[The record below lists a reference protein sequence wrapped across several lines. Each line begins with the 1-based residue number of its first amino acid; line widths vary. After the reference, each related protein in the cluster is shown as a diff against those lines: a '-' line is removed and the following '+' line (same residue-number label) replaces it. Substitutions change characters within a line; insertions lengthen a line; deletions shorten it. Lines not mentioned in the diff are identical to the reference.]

1 MQNAIA
7 CNVSAISK
15 MENRDFEGAF
25 NLLRTSMLS
34 LTSSAA
40 AQQQQQQQG
49 PTEKHHYMVDWDDS
63 SRTSSSASDHG
74 DDGEIILGTLSYDP
88 QVDRFFSGSF
98 LFTLPAEASGGRYS
112 ARQIDYCSVVCLF
125 NMGLACHL
133 EYEASTDISKKDKL
147 LHQARVLYLTA
158 YQLLQ
163 KYPVDPSDS
172 VVLLVMVLSANL
184 IDIQLELGGV
194 DEVKFW
200 RNILEDASSAAD
212 PILFIGRPV
221 YMFFDSV
228 YIAPGD
234 LHAARAA

>member
-15 MENRDFEGAF
+15 MESRDFEGAF
-25 NLLRTSMLS
+25 NLLRTSMMS
-34 LTSSAA
+34 LTNDHHHHHAIQR
-40 AQQQQQQQG
+40 AQQDKLPFLADPSPSMNEDG
-49 PTEKHHYMVDWDDS
+49 
-63 SRTSSSASDHG
+63 
-74 DDGEIILGTLSYDP
+74 GEIILGTSSYD
-88 QVDRFFSGSF
+88 QNIDRFFTGSF
-98 LFTLPAEASGGRYS
+98 LFTLAASATSIGAAPRGHRYS
-112 ARQIDYCSVVCLF
+112 ARQIDYCSVVCLY

-133 EYEASTDISKKDKL
+133 EYENCTDDCSKREKL

-163 KYPVDPSDS
+163 KYPVDPTDS
-172 VVLLVMVLSANL
+172 VILLVMVLSANL

-212 PILFIGRPV
+212 ALLFVGRPV
-221 YMFFDSV
+221 YVFFDSI

-234 LHAARAA
+234 LIAARAA